1 MIFTD
6 EEITPLVIVSVPFLG
21 GIIALGMVA
30 VLMVRVR
37 KAPNGQGEQLF
48 IAEQISTGATSFLVT
63 EYSYLAPFVACVAA
77 FIVGILESQD
87 DTPTYLVNDEYYSS
101 TKKGGWQTMMCFVTG
116 AVLSA
121 SAGWA
126 GMKVATQ
133 TNVKTMEAARSGLN
147 QALQIAF
154 AGGAVMG
161 FSVVAFGILGLSVLF
176 YIFATAQSGATATGI
191 IDSNNTLSGSDLDMR
206 DAIRYLSG
214 FGFGAS
220 SIALFARVAGGIY
233 TKAADV
239 GADLV
244 GKVESDIPE
253 DDPRNPATVADNVGD
268 NVGDVAGM
276 GADLFESFVGSI
288 IACAALSS
296 DNRELALPF
305 WISGFGI
312 LAATIGFWTVSTKDD
327 ASQSEL
333 LHALHRGVY
342 SASIL
347 VIVFAIACVE
357 MLFEGSKVGYRYFG
371 CIIIGLVAGILI
383 GEATE
388 YCTSYA
394 YAPVKSITHAG
405 SAGGAATVII
415 QGLGIGMISVFPPT
429 IVICATVLAC
439 YNVAGAGTSGLYGI
453 SISAVGMLSTLGVTL
468 ATDAYGP
475 VADNAGGIAEMSA
488 GVPDEVRE
496 RTDKLDALGN
506 TTAATGKG
514 FAIGSAVLT
523 ALSLMN
529 AYVKDVPYACMVG
542 TVVDAR
548 CLASAMSLTDAYVLT
563 GVIFGAMLP
572 FLFAALTML
581 SVRKAAGAIIV
592 EVQRQFR
599 DIPGLLEG
607 KEGVKCDHMACVKMC
622 TKASINEMLIPG
634 ILAVMTPI
642 AVGLLVG
649 AKCLGGLLGGA
660 IASGFMLAVMMSNA
674 GGAWDNSKKYIENE
688 NTYGGKK
695 SNTHKACV
703 VGDTVGD
710 PFKDTSGPALNI
722 LIKLMTIFS
731 LTMAPVFRSDWKTWW
746 YGVIVLAV
754 EIIFV
759 SAAYWY
765 VWIKNADQTPVSA
778 EGAKE

>member
-1 MIFTD
+1 MD
-6 EEITPLVIVSVPFLG
+6 PMNLSPLYWLG
-21 GIIALGMVA
+21 PVGAISALGAAFAFSRGVMANSEGEGEMVEIAQAVRDGAMAYLTRQYKVVALVFVALVA
-30 VLMVRVR
+30 VLFVLST
-37 KAPNGQGEQLF
+37 QGTQ
-48 IAEQISTGATSFLVT
+48 A
-63 EYSYLAPFVACVAA
+63 
-77 FIVGILESQD
+77 
-87 DTPTYLVNDEYYSS
+87 
-101 TKKGGWQTMMCFVTG
+101 WQTAIGVPVAGLFSGLCGWFGMKMATN
-116 AVLSA
+116 A
-121 SAGWA
+121 SARTAFATKQSLNDGL
-126 GMKVATQ
+126 KVAFR
-133 TNVKTMEAARSGLN
+133 A
-147 QALQIAF
+147 
-154 AGGAVMG
+154 GAVMG
-161 FSVVAFGILGLSVLF
+161 LVVVGFALLDISAWFFLYTQGIVPLPEGDALVGMTTIMLS
-176 YIFATAQSGATATGI
+176 YG
-191 IDSNNTLSGSDLDMR
+191 M
-206 DAIRYLSG
+206 
-214 FGFGAS
+214 GAS
-220 SIALFARVAGGIY
+220 TQALFARVGGGIY

-276 GADLFESFVGSI
+276 GADLFESFCGSI
-288 IACAALSS
+288 IACAALSQN
-296 DNRELALPF
+296 NREMALPF
-305 WISGFGI
+305 WIAGFGI

-327 ASQSEL
+327 ANQSEL

-342 SASIL
+342 SSSVL
-347 VIVFAIACVE
+347 VVVFSIACVE
-357 MLFEGSKVGYRYFG
+357 ILFDGSKQGYRYFG
-371 CIIIGLVAGILI
+371 CVILGLVAGILI

-388 YCTSYA
+388 FCTSYA
-394 YAPVKSITHAG
+394 YGPTKSITHAG

-429 IVICATVLAC
+429 IIIVATVIAC
-439 YNVAGAGTSGLYGI
+439 FNVANGGNEGLYGI
-453 SISAVGMLSTLGVTL
+453 SIAAVGMLSTLGVTL

-475 VADNAGGIAEMSA
+475 VADNAGGIAEMSPD
-488 GVPDEVRE
+488 VPEEVRD
-496 RTDKLDALGN
+496 RTDRLDALGN

-529 AYVKDVPYACMVG
+529 AFVKDVPYELG
-542 TVVDAR
+542 TSSR
-548 CLASAMSLTDAYVLT
+548 GLAQAMLLTDAYVLS
-563 GVIFGAMLP
+563 GVIIGAMLP

-607 KEGVKCDHMACVKMC
+607 KEGVVCDHMACVTMC
-622 TKASINEMLIPG
+622 TKASIDEMLLPG

-642 AVGLLVG
+642 SVGLLIG
-649 AKCLGGLLGGA
+649 AKCLGGLLAGS

-688 NTYGGKK
+688 KVYGGKK
-695 SNTHKACV
+695 SETHKACV

-731 LTMAPVFRSDWKTWW
+731 LTMAPVFRSDWKTYW
-746 YGVIVLAV
+746 YGLIVLGV
-754 EIIFV
+754 EIIMV
-759 SAAYWY
+759 GVAYWH
-765 VWIKNADQTPVSA
+765 VWVVNGEKCVPP
-778 EGAKE
+778 EEEK

>member
-1 MIFTD
+1 MGVFT
-6 EEITPLVIVSVPFLG
+6 ESEINPKVVASVPFFG
-21 GIIALGMVA
+21 GLLALVMVA
-30 VLMVRVR
+30 VLMMRVK
-37 KAPNGQGEQLF
+37 KAPNGDGAQIF
-48 IAEQISTGATSFLVT
+48 IAKQISEGAESFLKT
-63 EYSYLAPFVACVAA
+63 EYAYLLPFVACVAA

-87 DTPTYLVNDEYYSS
+87 RGPLYWMNDTQSYVQSS
-101 TKKGGWQTMMCFVTG
+101 KKGGWQTMICFLCG
-116 AVLSA
+116 AALSA
-121 SAGWA
+121 TAGWA
-126 GMKVATQ
+126 GLKVATQ
-133 TNVKTMEAARSGLN
+133 TNVKTMEAARLGLN
-147 QALQIAF
+147 PALQIAF

-161 FSVVAFGILGLSVLF
+161 FSVVAFGLLGMTVLF
-176 YIFATAQSGATATGI
+176 YIFATAQ
-191 IDSNNTLSGSDLDMR
+191 NNNSLLDMR

-220 SIALFARVAGGIY
+220 AIALFARVAGGIY

-244 GKVESDIPE
+244 GKVEANIPE

-276 GADLFESFVGSI
+276 GADLFESFCGSI

-296 DNRELALPF
+296 NTRELALPF
-305 WISGFGI
+305 WIAGFGI
-312 LAATIGFWTVSTKDD
+312 LAACIGFWTVSTKDD
-327 ASQSEL
+327 ASQSDL

-347 VIVFAIACVE
+347 VIVFSVACVE
-357 MLFEGSKVGYRYFG
+357 ILFDGNKQGYRYFG
-371 CIIIGLVAGILI
+371 CIILGLVAGILI

-388 YCTSYA
+388 FCTSYA
-394 YAPVKSITHAG
+394 YGPTKSITHAG

-429 IVICATVLAC
+429 VIICATVIAC
-439 YNVAGAGTSGLYGI
+439 FNVAGAGPSGLYGI
-453 SISAVGMLSTLGVTL
+453 AIAAVGMLSTLGVTL

-475 VADNAGGIAEMSA
+475 VADNAGGIAEMSPD
-488 GVPDEVRE
+488 VPEEVRE

-529 AYVKDVPYACMVG
+529 AYVQDVPYSMGDNPRA
-542 TVVDAR
+542 
-548 CLASAMSLTDAYVLT
+548 LAAAMTLTDPYVLS
-563 GVIFGAMLP
+563 GIVFGAMLP

-607 KEGVKCDHMACVKMC
+607 KEGVVCDHMACVTMC
-622 TKASINEMLIPG
+622 TKASVDEMILPG
-634 ILAVMTPI
+634 VIAVFTPI
-642 AVGLLVG
+642 AVGLLIG
-649 AKCLGGLLGGA
+649 AKCLGGLLAGA
-660 IASGFMLAVMMSNA
+660 ISSGFMLAVMMSNA

-688 NTYGGKK
+688 KVYGGKK
-695 SNTHKACV
+695 SDTHKACV

-731 LTMAPVFRSDWKTWW
+731 LTMAPVFRSDWTTWW
-746 YGVIVLAV
+746 YGVFVLCV
-754 EIIFV
+754 EI
-759 SAAYWY
+759 AAVMVAYYY
-765 VWIKNADQTPVSA
+765 VWVRNGEKCIPPEHK
-778 EGAKE
+778 K

>member
-1 MIFTD
+1 MAVFNSD
-6 EEITPLVIVSVPFLG
+6 EDITPLVVASVPFLG
-21 GIIALGMVA
+21 GILALGMVF
-30 VLMVRVR
+30 VLMTRVN
-37 KAPNGQGEQLF
+37 KAPAGSGDQLF
-48 IAEQISTGATSFLVT
+48 IAEQISTGAVSFLKT
-63 EYSYLAPFVACVAA
+63 EYSYLLPFVAAVAA
-77 FIVGILESQD
+77 FIVGILESQPE
-87 DTPTYLVNDEYYSS
+87 TPVYTLGVDVYSS
-101 TKKGGWQTMMCFVTG
+101 SKKGGWQTMLCFLVG
-116 AVLSA
+116 AALSA
-121 SAGWA
+121 GAGWA

-161 FSVVAFGILGLSVLF
+161 FSVVAYGILGLSVLF
-176 YIFATAQSGATATGI
+176 YIFATAQNSGVVTG
-191 IDSNNTLSGSDLDMR
+191 NNGVGSMPGAVVDMR

-244 GKVESDIPE
+244 GKVEANIPE

-276 GADLFESFVGSI
+276 GADLFESFCGSI

-296 DNRELALPF
+296 NNAELALPF
-305 WISGFGI
+305 WIAGFGI
-312 LAATIGFWTVSTKDD
+312 LAAVIGFWTVSTKDD
-327 ASQSEL
+327 ASQSDL
-333 LHALHRGVY
+333 LHSLHRGVY
-342 SASIL
+342 SASVL
-347 VIVFAIACVE
+347 VIVLAIACIE
-357 MLFEGSKVGYRYFG
+357 ILFDGSNLGYRYFG

-388 YCTSYA
+388 FCTSYA
-394 YAPVKSITHAG
+394 YGPTKSITHAG

-429 IVICATVLAC
+429 VVIVATVLAC
-439 YNVAGAGTSGLYGI
+439 YNVAGANNTGLYGI
-453 SISAVGMLSTLGVTL
+453 AISAVGMLSTLGVTL

-475 VADNAGGIAEMSA
+475 VADNAGGIAEMSPD
-488 GVPDEVRE
+488 VPEEVRE

-529 AYVKDVPYACMVG
+529 AYVKDVPFSCDG
-542 TVVDAR
+542 NTR
-548 CLASAMSLTDAYVLT
+548 CLAQSMLLTDAYVLS

-622 TKASINEMLIPG
+622 TKASINEMLLPG

-642 AVGLLVG
+642 SVGLLIG
-649 AKCLGGLLGGA
+649 AKALGGLLAGA

-688 NTYGGKK
+688 KVYGGKK
-695 SNTHKACV
+695 SDTHKACV

-731 LTMAPVFRSDWKTWW
+731 LTMAPVFRGDWATWW
-746 YGVIVLAV
+746 YGLIVLCV
-754 EIIFV
+754 EIILV
-759 SAAYWY
+759 GIAYWY
-765 VWIKNADQTPVSA
+765 VWIVNGEESVAP
-778 EGAKE
+778 EHAKK

>member
-1 MIFTD
+1 MD
-6 EEITPLVIVSVPFLG
+6 PMNLSPLYWLG
-21 GIIALGMVA
+21 PVGAISALGAAFAFSRGVMANSEGEGEMVEIAQAVRDGAMAYLTRQYKVVALVFVALVA
-30 VLMVRVR
+30 VLFVLST
-37 KAPNGQGEQLF
+37 QGTQ
-48 IAEQISTGATSFLVT
+48 A
-63 EYSYLAPFVACVAA
+63 
-77 FIVGILESQD
+77 
-87 DTPTYLVNDEYYSS
+87 
-101 TKKGGWQTMMCFVTG
+101 WQTAIGVP
-116 AVLSA
+116 V
-121 SAGWA
+121 AGLFSGLCGWF
-126 GMKVATQ
+126 GMKMA
-133 TNVKTMEAARSGLN
+133 TNVSART
-147 QALQIAF
+147 AF
-154 AGGAVMG
+154 AAKQSLNDGLKVAFRAGAVMG
-161 FSVVAFGILGLSVLF
+161 LVVVGFALLDISAWFFLYTQGIVPLPEGDALVGMTTIMLS
-176 YIFATAQSGATATGI
+176 YG
-191 IDSNNTLSGSDLDMR
+191 M
-206 DAIRYLSG
+206 
-214 FGFGAS
+214 GAS
-220 SIALFARVAGGIY
+220 TQALFARVGGGIY

-276 GADLFESFVGSI
+276 GADLFESFCGSI
-288 IACAALSS
+288 IACAALSQN
-296 DNRELALPF
+296 NREMALPF
-305 WISGFGI
+305 WIAGFGI

-327 ASQSEL
+327 ANQSEL

-342 SASIL
+342 SSSVL
-347 VIVFAIACVE
+347 VVVFSIACVE
-357 MLFEGSKVGYRYFG
+357 ILFDGSKQGYRYFG
-371 CIIIGLVAGILI
+371 CVILGLVAGILI

-388 YCTSYA
+388 FCTSYA
-394 YAPVKSITHAG
+394 YGPTKSITHAG

-429 IVICATVLAC
+429 IIIVATVIAC
-439 YNVAGAGTSGLYGI
+439 FNVANGGNEGLYGI
-453 SISAVGMLSTLGVTL
+453 SIAAVGMLSTLGVTL

-475 VADNAGGIAEMSA
+475 VADNAGGIAEMSPD
-488 GVPDEVRE
+488 VPEEVRD
-496 RTDKLDALGN
+496 RTDRLDALGN

-529 AYVKDVPYACMVG
+529 AFVKDVPYELG
-542 TVVDAR
+542 TSSR
-548 CLASAMSLTDAYVLT
+548 GLAQAMLLTDAYVLS
-563 GVIFGAMLP
+563 GVIIGAMLP

-607 KEGVKCDHMACVKMC
+607 KEGVVCDHMACVTMC
-622 TKASINEMLIPG
+622 TKASIDEMLLPG

-642 AVGLLVG
+642 SVGLLIG
-649 AKCLGGLLGGA
+649 AKCLGGLLAGS

-688 NTYGGKK
+688 KVYGGKK
-695 SNTHKACV
+695 SETHKACV

-731 LTMAPVFRSDWKTWW
+731 LTMAPVFRSDWKTYW
-746 YGVIVLAV
+746 YGLIVLGV
-754 EIIFV
+754 EIIMV
-759 SAAYWY
+759 GVAYWH
-765 VWIKNADQTPVSA
+765 VWVVNGEKCVPP
-778 EGAKE
+778 EEEK

>member
-1 MIFTD
+1 MALLED
-6 EEITPLVIVSVPFLG
+6 SEVDALVIASVPFLG
-21 GIIALGMVA
+21 GIVALIMVA
-30 VLMVRVR
+30 VLMARVN
-37 KAPNGQGEQLF
+37 KAPVGEGKQLF
-48 IAEQISTGATSFLVT
+48 IAKQISEGATSFLKT
-63 EYSYLAPFVACVAA
+63 EYTYLLPFVVAVAA
-77 FIVGILESQD
+77 FIVGILEGQD
-87 DTPTYLVNDEYYSS
+87 TAPTYFEFVPS
-101 TKKGGWQTMMCFVTG
+101 KHKGGWQTMICFLLG
-116 AVLSA
+116 AALSA

-133 TNVKTMEAARSGLN
+133 TNVKTMEAARTGLN
-147 QALQIAF
+147 PALQIAF

-161 FSVVAFGILGLSVLF
+161 FSVVAFGILGLTVLF
-176 YIFATAQSGATATGI
+176 YIFATAQNTPSITINGATI
-191 IDSNNTLSGSDLDMR
+191 RGSDIDMR

-220 SIALFARVAGGIY
+220 AIALFARVAGGIY

-276 GADLFESFVGSI
+276 GADLFESFCGSI
-288 IACAALSS
+288 IACAALSNT
-296 DNRELALPF
+296 NRELALPF

-312 LAATIGFWTVSTKDD
+312 LAATIGFWTVSTKDN
-327 ASQSEL
+327 ATQSEL

-342 SASIL
+342 SSSVL
-347 VIVFAIACVE
+347 VVVFSVFCVE
-357 MLFEGSKVGYRYFG
+357 ILFDGNKQGYRYFG
-371 CIIIGLVAGILI
+371 CVILGLAAGILI

-388 YCTSYA
+388 FCTSYA
-394 YAPVKSITHAG
+394 YGPTKSITHAG

-429 IVICATVLAC
+429 IIIVATVIAC
-439 YNVAGAGTSGLYGI
+439 FNVANGGAEGLYGI
-453 SISAVGMLSTLGVTL
+453 SIAAVGMLSTLGVTL

-475 VADNAGGIAEMSA
+475 VADNAGGIAEMSPD
-488 GVPDEVRE
+488 VPEEVRD
-496 RTDKLDALGN
+496 RTDRLDALGN

-529 AYVKDVPYACMVG
+529 AFVKDVPYDLNG
-542 TVVDAR
+542 STR
-548 CLASAMSLTDAYVLT
+548 GLANAMLLTDAYVLS
-563 GVIFGAMLP
+563 GVIIGAMLP

-599 DIPGLLEG
+599 TIPGLLEG
-607 KEGVKCDHMACVKMC
+607 KEGVVCDHMACVTMC
-622 TKASINEMLIPG
+622 TKASINEMLLPG

-642 AVGLLVG
+642 SVGLLIG
-649 AKCLGGLLGGA
+649 AKCLGGLLAGA

-688 NTYGGKK
+688 KVYGGKK
-695 SNTHKACV
+695 SDTHKACV

-731 LTMAPVFRSDWKTWW
+731 LTMAPVFRSDWKTYW
-746 YGVIVLAV
+746 YGLIVLAV
-754 EIIFV
+754 EIIMV
-759 SAAYWY
+759 GVAYWH
-765 VWIKNADQTPVSA
+765 VWVVNGEKCVPPEEQ
-778 EGAKE
+778 K